1 MKTECSGLP
10 NRISPRRGFTLVEML
25 LVLVILGILAGIAYP
40 MLNGIPDKG
49 RIAAAKT
56 QIGSFELALDHF
68 EMDMG
73 RYPLGSEG
81 LQALREPPSN
91 SENWQGPY
99 LKTEVPAD
107 PWKHPYVYIAPGEHN
122 PTTYDLSCVGKD
134 GQEGT
139 DDDIRSWDLAA
150 N

>member
-1 MKTECSGLP
+1 MKTQSAGLQ

-40 MLNGIPDKG
+40 LLNGIPDKG
-49 RIAAAKT
+49 RVAAAKT
-56 QIGSFELALDHF
+56 QLGSFELALDHF

-73 RYPLGSEG
+73 RYPLTSEG
-81 LQALREPPSN
+81 LQALRERPED

-99 LKTEVPAD
+99 LKTVVPTD
-107 PWKHPYVYIAPGEHN
+107 PWKRPYVYIAPGEYN

-139 DDDIRSWDLAA
+139 EDDITSWNLAA